1 MFKRVFL
8 GKIPKNLSKVKD
20 GSWYMLAPMMVLA
33 GFTIV
38 VGIYPDIFLQ
48 KIMPYMQGVLG
59 G

>member
-1 MFKRVFL
+1 M
-8 GKIPKNLSKVKD
+8 LS
-20 GSWYMLAPMMVLA
+20 PMMVLA

>member
-1 MFKRVFL
+1 FKRVFL
-8 GKIPKNLSKVKD
+8 GKIPENLSKVKD

-33 GFTIV
+33 GFTMV

-59 G
+59 V